1 MKPIPPKVMLFVD
14 EYMKNN
20 FNATQAAITVGYSS
34 KWADRYACSLVE
46 KYRDLIEARK
56 AEVMAT
62 SKMTLE
68 KWVKTVTALALYDP
82 RKMFDKFGNPLEIPE
97 LGRVSGLALAG
108 FEIEELY
115 DGKGENRQ
123 KIGYARKVKLLDRTP
138 YLLMLGKYLNAFPVK
153 VPPLPDPQA
162 NRLNWQELSLEERL
176 LLQAELTALIQRMRQ
191 RKLPVVI
198 SGEGHGGNGTGNGHA
213 A

>member
-1 MKPIPPKVMLFVD
+1 MRTITPKQQLFVD
-14 EYMKNN
+14 EYLKD
-20 FNATQAAITVGYSS
+20 FNATQAAIRAGYSEKTAQEQGSQLLS
-34 KWADRYACSLVE
+34 KLMVYV
-46 KYRDLIEARK
+46 EARK
-56 AEVMAT
+56 AELMEK

-138 YLLMLGKYLNAFPVK
+138 YLLMLGKYLNAFPEK
-153 VPPLPDPQA
+153 KNPIQLPAPSARYDVTRLTKEEWDEYKRIRAKALTEPEDQA
-162 NRLNWQELSLEERL
+162 
-176 LLQAELTALIQRMRQ
+176 
-191 RKLPVVI
+191 
-198 SGEGHGGNGTGNGHA
+198 
-213 A
+213 

>member
-1 MKPIPPKVMLFVD
+1 
-14 EYMKNN
+14 
-20 FNATQAAITVGYSS
+20 
-34 KWADRYACSLVE
+34 
-46 KYRDLIEARK
+46 
-56 AEVMAT
+56 
-62 SKMTLE
+62 MTLE

-82 RKMFDKFGNPLEIPE
+82 RKMFDKFGNPQEIPE

-138 YLLMLGKYLNAFPVK
+138 YLLMLGKYLNAFPEK
-153 VPPLPDPQA
+153 KNPIQLPAPSARYDVS
-162 NRLNWQELSLEERL
+162 RLTKEEWDEYKRIR
-176 LLQAELTALIQRMRQ
+176 AKALTA
-191 RKLPVVI
+191 P
-198 SGEGHGGNGTGNGHA
+198 EDA

>member
-138 YLLMLGKYLNAFPVK
+138 YLLMLGKYLNAFPEKKNPVQ
-153 VPPLPDPQA
+153 LPAPSARYDVS
-162 NRLNWQELSLEERL
+162 RLTKEEWDEYKRIR
-176 LLQAELTALIQRMRQ
+176 AKAL
-191 RKLPVVI
+191 
-198 SGEGHGGNGTGNGHA
+198 A
-213 A
+213 APEDVT